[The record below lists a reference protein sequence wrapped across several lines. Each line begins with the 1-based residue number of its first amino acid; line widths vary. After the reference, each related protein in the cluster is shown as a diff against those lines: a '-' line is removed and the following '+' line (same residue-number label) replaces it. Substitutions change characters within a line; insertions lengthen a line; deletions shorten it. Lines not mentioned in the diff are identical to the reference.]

1 MGFLCGRGGVVLL
14 SRAGTGA
21 ALHRRRPSH
30 PGTYWSGPSGS
41 RGRSPGCPTRRRP
54 VLRPGRKTSFT
65 TLGTSTPP
73 RYPPRMIPTVVWGTG
88 NVGRAA
94 IRAVDAHPALE
105 LTAVIVHDPAKAGR
119 DAGELA
125 GLGHR
130 LGVTATRDIEAV
142 LAARPAAVV
151 YAASGDIRPDDAL
164 ADITRAITAGAVVV
178 SPALYPLYD
187 HRSAP
192 PEFRDPVLAA
202 IAEGGGS
209 LFASGVD
216 PGWGNDVLPLLI
228 SGLGTTVDAIRC
240 QEIFDYSTYDQPD
253 SVRHLVGM
261 GHPMDYEPMM
271 LMPSIPT
278 MVWGGQ
284 IRMMARALGVE
295 LDEIRE
301 TSQRRALDTTVH
313 TPSMGVFEAGT
324 QGAIRFEVQGVVG
337 GEPRIVIEHVTRIHP
352 SCAPDWPVPPDGGA
366 GAHRVVIE
374 GRPRIEVTVE
384 ATDEGENRSAGG
396 NATAVGRLVGAIDW
410 LVAAEPGL
418 YDALDVPL
426 RPAVGRLGRK
436 QP

>member
-1 MGFLCGRGGVVLL
+1 
-14 SRAGTGA
+14 
-21 ALHRRRPSH
+21 
-30 PGTYWSGPSGS
+30 
-41 RGRSPGCPTRRRP
+41 
-54 VLRPGRKTSFT
+54 
-65 TLGTSTPP
+65 
-73 RYPPRMIPTVVWGTG
+73 MISTVVWGTG

-94 IRAVDAHPALE
+94 IRAVEAHPALT
-105 LTAVIVHDPAKAGR
+105 LTAVLVHNPDKTGR

-125 GLGHR
+125 GLER
-130 LGVTATRDIEAV
+130 PLGITATDGVEAV
-142 LAARPAAVV
+142 LAARPDAVV

-164 ADITRAITAGAVVV
+164 ADITRAIRAGAVVV

-187 HRSAP
+187 QRNAP

-202 IAEGGGS
+202 VEAGGGS

-253 SVRHLVGM
+253 SVRLLVGM
-261 GHPMDYEPMM
+261 GQPMDFEPMM
-271 LMPSIPT
+271 LMPSVPT

-284 IRMMARALGVE
+284 IRLMARALGVE

-301 TSQRRALDTTVH
+301 TSERRALDATVTTR
-313 TPSMGVFEAGT
+313 TMGAFEAGT
-324 QGAIRFEVQGVVG
+324 QGAIRFEVQGVVE

-352 SCAPDWPVPPDGGA
+352 SCAPDWPTPPDGA
-366 GAHRVVIE
+366 GAHRVIIE

-410 LVAAEPGL
+410 LMEAEPGI

-426 RPAVGRLGRK
+426 RPAVGKLGRK
-436 QP
+436 QS